1 MGRNYARTF
10 WVPEKLQRRGPARCE
25 QSHGCGNILPP
36 GAHNRDTGGI
46 PARQER
52 PQAQEQGFWA
62 ASIAVPSGTRHR
74 SGRRSKLI
82 NSRSKRPPG
91 DQIMTAHSDLKLYI
105 DGEWIGAG
113 QRRVHRVINPAT
125 GGTLGELPLVDAA
138 DLDRALQ
145 AADRAFRQWRRS
157 TTEER
162 ARVLKGAAQLIRQR
176 VDHIARI
183 ATLEEGK
190 TLAETRAE
198 ALVTANLFEFYGEEC
213 RRTYGRVLVRPTGTR
228 SVVVKEPVGPV
239 AAFAPW
245 NFPIGNPGRKLGAPV
260 AAGCSVILKPA
271 EEAPGS
277 AIEVVRALVDAGL
290 PAGVVQLVFG
300 VPDEVS
306 RHLLASPIIRK
317 LSFTGS
323 TTVGKH
329 LLTLAAATV
338 KRTTME
344 LGGHAPVIVFDDADL
359 GRTVE
364 LLGAAKCRNAG
375 QVCVSPTRFYV
386 QQGIYDRFVAAFGE
400 RLRKVNVGDGLL
412 DTSQMGPLANPR
424 RPAAM
429 EQFIADAIACGARLY
444 TGGERHGRE
453 GFFWKPTVLCDVPAS
468 ARIMSEEPFGPV
480 AVLTPFA
487 TFDEAVEQAN
497 RLPYGLAA
505 YAFTES
511 AKRAL
516 LIGDAI
522 EAGMVGINTV
532 GMAAADSPFGGVK
545 ESGHGAE
552 DGPEGLDACLVTKAI
567 HQA

>member
-1 MGRNYARTF
+1 MA
-10 WVPEKLQRRGPARCE
+10 
-25 QSHGCGNILPP
+25 
-36 GAHNRDTGGI
+36 
-46 PARQER
+46 
-52 PQAQEQGFWA
+52 
-62 ASIAVPSGTRHR
+62 
-74 SGRRSKLI
+74 
-82 NSRSKRPPG
+82 
-91 DQIMTAHSDLKLYI
+91 AHSELKLHI
-105 DGEWIGAG
+105 DGEWIGTG
-113 QRRVHRVINPAT
+113 SRRVHRVVNPAT
-125 GGTLGELPLVDAA
+125 GGALGELPLVDAA

-145 AADRAFRQWRRS
+145 AADRGFRQWKRS
-157 TTEER
+157 TAEER
-162 ARVLKGAAQLIRQR
+162 ARVLKGAARLIRER

-190 TLAETRAE
+190 TLAETRVE
-198 ALVTANLFEFYGEEC
+198 AQVTANLFDFYAEEC
-213 RRTYGRVLVRPTGTR
+213 RRTYGRVLVRPPGTR
-228 SVVVKEPVGPV
+228 SLVVKEPVGPV

-290 PAGVVQLVFG
+290 PGGVVQLVFG

-323 TTVGKH
+323 TAVGKH
-329 LLTLAAATV
+329 LLALAAATV

-344 LGGHAPVIVFDDADL
+344 LGGHAPVVVFDDADL
-359 GRTVE
+359 GRTAD
-364 LLGAAKCRNAG
+364 LLATAKCRNAG

-386 QQGIYDRFVAAFGE
+386 QEGIYDRFVAAFTE
-400 RLRKVNVGDGLL
+400 RVRKVEVGDGLL
-412 DTSQMGPLANPR
+412 ASSHMGPMANPR

-429 EQFIADAIACGARLY
+429 EKFIADALACGARLRA
-444 TGGERHGRE
+444 GGERHGKE
-453 GFFWKPTVLCDVPAS
+453 GFFWQPTVLSEVPPQ
-468 ARIMSEEPFGPV
+468 ARIMNEEPFGPV
-480 AVLTPFA
+480 AVFTPFA
-487 TFDEAVEQAN
+487 TFEEAVDQAN

-505 YAFTES
+505 YTFTES

-532 GMAAADSPFGGVK
+532 SMAAADSPFGGVK

-552 DGPEGLDACLVTKAI
+552 DGPEGLEACLVTKAI